1 MNEVSTEYYDQN
13 DDENV
18 CYLCESPDY
27 TLRFQSDHFGVPVTF
42 QTCGTCGLIKQT
54 PMPNTK
60 FFEWFFNSD
69 IFFSSKKTDEDEIW
83 GYYDYFADEPNR
95 MDTSKWRYNKL
106 SKWFDADGE
115 SLNIM
120 KIGPAT
126 GTMLYVAKQHGH
138 NVRGCD
144 VSSEFVEYA
153 QTNYDVTI
161 DNGRY
166 EYMDY
171 DDGQFDAVLL
181 LNVIENVP
189 NQMEFLSAIHRTLS
203 DDGLFIF
210 NFVDMQ
216 NNIIESFQKSKYF
229 MYRPPICY
237 AYTYPVMEK
246 IMDKCGFEVVDVFRD
261 VRVMNVEKILSLLG
275 WKTLLKLSQAIKVNR
290 FAIRLYAYPSKV
302 VVARKK
308 S

>member
-1 MNEVSTEYYDQN
+1 MNQVSPEYYDQ
-13 DDENV
+13 DDNENV
-18 CYLCESPDY
+18 CYLCGNPKYRMLYQSNYFDIPVN
-27 TLRFQSDHFGVPVTF
+27 FQRCS
-42 QTCGTCGLIKQT
+42 TCGMIKQT
-54 PMPNTK
+54 PMPTIQ

-69 IFFSSKKTDEDEIW
+69 IFFSSKKTDSDEIW

-95 MDTSKWRYNKL
+95 MDTSKWRYKKL
-106 SKWFDADGE
+106 SKWFDQDDKP
-115 SLNIM
+115 LNIM

-126 GTMLYVAKQHGH
+126 GTFLYVAKENGH

-144 VSSEFVEYA
+144 VSSEFADYA
-153 QTNYDVTI
+153 QTNYEVTI

-166 EYMDY
+166 EQMNY
-171 DDGQFDAVLL
+171 DDGQFDTILL

-189 NQMEFLSAIHRTLS
+189 NQVEFLEAIHRTLS

-210 NFVDMQ
+210 NFVDMR
-216 NNIIESFQKSKYF
+216 NNLIEAFQKSKYF

-237 AYTYPVMEK
+237 AYTYPVMEQV
-246 IMDKCGFEVVDVFRD
+246 MDKFGFKVVDVFND

-275 WKTLLKLSQAIKVNR
+275 WRSLLKLSQTLNIHR
-290 FAIRLYAYPSKV
+290 LSIRLYAYPSKI

-308 S
+308 